1 MAQLPLLGGAYEARG
16 VIANAQAC
24 INLYAED
31 NPKDAPFPVTHYPAP
46 GLNVLSDFSAVM
58 PGYVR
63 GLYVASDFTVY
74 AVIGQNVIRWLS
86 PGNTAA
92 SFNLMGALPT
102 NTGIPVS
109 MCDNQTDLV
118 IADGS
123 PGGWYSSLPGT
134 TGSLQVVTDPSWYG
148 SNRVDFIDTF
158 LTFNWP
164 GTPTFYTST
173 SNAFLPLNALYFA
186 AKEGW
191 NDYVVCVAAL
201 HDNLWVFGTATTEVW
216 FNAGSGAATFPFM
229 RMPNSV
235 LQQGCVTAYSVVVVD
250 DAVYWLSQDRWG
262 HAMLMRGQGY
272 GARRVSNFAV
282 EYEWSTYSTTQD
294 CVAMAYQIGGHEI
307 IGLYFVEGNAW
318 WAYDASTGH
327 WHKRTYGGLTAPWL
341 PYCTAFWG
349 EGAAGVG
356 GIPNLMLAGDRSAA
370 RILQISE
377 SAYTDAGIAI
387 TRQRAWPHAVNDG
400 RRQVYP
406 RFTASFDG
414 SALTPDGV
422 NLDWSDDGGHTFGT
436 PLTQAAQSNPWG
448 QTYANYQ
455 WRRLGYSR
463 DRVFRLTW
471 SGQGEAAL
479 NGTWID
485 AIAEAS

>member
-24 INLYAED
+24 LNLYAED

-46 GLNVLSDFSAVM
+46 GLIVLSDFTGLLS
-58 PGYVR
+58 GSVR
-63 GLYVASDFTVY
+63 GLYVASDNTAY
-74 AVIGQNVIRWLS
+74 AVIGQSVIRWLTG
-86 PGNTAA
+86 GNTAA
-92 SFNLMGALPT
+92 SYYLLGTLPT
-102 NTGIPVS
+102 NSGNPVS

-118 IADGS
+118 IVDGTG
-123 PGGWYSSLPGT
+123 GGWYVTLPGAP
-134 TGSLQVVTDPSWYG
+134 GSLQTVTDTSWYG

-158 LTFNWP
+158 LVFNWP

-173 SNAFLPLNALYFA
+173 SNVFLPLNPLYFA

-201 HDNLWVFGTATTEVW
+201 HDNLWVFGNSTTEIW

-235 LQQGCVTAYSVVVVD
+235 LQQGCVAPYSVLVID
-250 DAVYWLSQDRWG
+250 DAVYWFSQDRWG
-262 HAMLMRGQGY
+262 RSMLMRGQGY
-272 GARRVSNFAV
+272 GARRISNFAV
-282 EYEWSTYSTTQD
+282 ENEWYNYPTVID

-307 IGLYFVEGNAW
+307 VGLYFPTAQQW
-318 WAYDASTGH
+318 WGYDATTGH
-327 WHKRTYGGLTAPWL
+327 WHKRTFGGVSAPWL

-349 EGAAGVG
+349 NVSWVNEGA
-356 GIPNLMLAGDRSAA
+356 GIVAAGDRTAP
-370 RILQISE
+370 RILQI
-377 SAYTDAGIAI
+377 ADNVYTDAGFPI
-387 TRQRAWPHAVNDG
+387 TRQRSWPHAVNDG
-400 RRQVYP
+400 RRQTYP

-414 SALTPDGV
+414 SALAPDGV

-471 SGQGEAAL
+471 TGQGEAAL
-479 NGTWID
+479 NGTWVD
-485 AIAEAS
+485 AIAMAS